1 MSNQRILVV
10 DDEKNIRL
18 TVTQALQTSGYEV
31 SSAINGQE
39 ALQKLNESDFSL
51 ILLDLKMPGMD
62 GFEVLQ
68 RVVDMRPDI
77 RVIIISAYGTVENAV
92 EAIKLGAVDFIQ
104 KPFTPRELR
113 EIVTEVLDRNKDEAV
128 QTADY
133 ESHLKL
139 IKRCMNDRHFE
150 AAMAHARQAVGTDPT
165 RPEAFNLMGVLYEV
179 TGNTVEAM
187 KNYRV
192 AIDLDPTYE
201 PAWQN
206 LNRPQKPSKGWQQIN
221 LG

>member
-1 MSNQRILVV
+1 MVDQRILVA
-10 DDEKNIRL
+10 DDEEKTRL
-18 TVTQALQTSGYEV
+18 TVTQALQTLGYKV
-31 SSAINGQE
+31 TSAVNGQK
-39 ALQKLNESDFSL
+39 ALEKLEENEFSL
-51 ILLDLKMPGMD
+51 ILLDLKIAGKNNL
-62 GFEVLQ
+62 EILR
-68 RVVDMRPDI
+68 RVIDIRPDI
-77 RVIIISAYGTVENAV
+77 RVIIISASGTVEKVV

-104 KPFTPRELR
+104 KPFTPQELR
-113 EIVTEVLDRNKDEAV
+113 EIVTEVLDRAKIEAAQV
-128 QTADY
+128 ADY

-150 AAMAHARQAVGTDPT
+150 AAMTHAKQAVGTDPS
-165 RPEAFNLMGVLYEV
+165 RPEAFNLMGVLYEI

>member
-1 MSNQRILVV
+1 LANQRILVV

-18 TVTQALQTSGYEV
+18 TVTQALQALGVEV
-31 SSAINGQE
+31 RSAGNGQE
-39 ALQKLNESDFSL
+39 ALQKLEESEFSL

-62 GFEVLQ
+62 GFEVLR
-68 RVVDMRPDI
+68 RVVEMRPDI
-77 RVIIISAYGTVENAV
+77 RVIIISAYGTVEKVV
-92 EAIKLGAVDFIQ
+92 EAMKLGAVDFIQ
-104 KPFTPRELR
+104 KPFTPQELR
-113 EIVTEVLDRNKDEAV
+113 EIVAEVLDRNKVEAAQV
-128 QTADY
+128 ADY

-150 AAMAHARQAVGTDPT
+150 AAMAHAKQAVGTDPT
-165 RPEAFNLMGVLYEV
+165 RPEAFNLMGVLFEIA
-179 TGNTVEAM
+179 GNTVEAM

-206 LNRPQKPSKGWQQIN
+206 LNRPKKPSKGWQEIN

>member
-1 MSNQRILVV
+1 VRNQRILVV

-18 TVTQALQTSGYEV
+18 TVTKALQTFGYEV
-31 SSAINGQE
+31 SSAVSGQE
-39 ALQKLNESDFSL
+39 ALQKFRESEFGL
-51 ILLDLKMPGMD
+51 ILLDLKMPDMD
-62 GFEVLQ
+62 GFEILEQ
-68 RVVDMRPDI
+68 VVDMRPDI

-104 KPFTPRELR
+104 KPFTPQELR
-113 EIVTEVLDRNKDEAV
+113 EIVNEVLDRNKVEAA

-150 AAMAHARQAVGTDPT
+150 AAMAHARQAVGIDPA

-206 LNRPQKPSKGWQQIN
+206 LNRPQKPSIGWQQIN

>member
-1 MSNQRILVV
+1 VANQRILVV

-18 TVTQALQTSGYEV
+18 TVTQALQTLGYEV
-31 SSAINGQE
+31 ASAVNGQE
-39 ALQKLNESDFSL
+39 ALQKLEEGKFSL

-62 GFEVLQ
+62 GFEILQ

-77 RVIIISAYGTVENAV
+77 RVIIISAYGTVEKAV

-104 KPFTPRELR
+104 KPFTPQELR
-113 EIVTEVLDRNKDEAV
+113 EIVTEVLDRNKVEAA
-128 QTADY
+128 QAADY

-150 AAMAHARQAVGTDPT
+150 AAMTHAKQAVGTDPS
-165 RPEAFNLMGVLYEV
+165 RPEAFNLMGVLYEI

-206 LNRPQKPSKGWQQIN
+206 LNRPQKPSKGWEQIS